1 MAEGT
6 EGVQVGKS
14 SLQSGLARKIN
25 VYLVRHSERA
35 DEVKDVS
42 ALQNASQN
50 LTALD
55 VRVDVADPPLTSNG
69 IRLAAECGKRLKG
82 LKNVKFETVY
92 TSPFIRTLQTASE
105 VAVELEISITPVV
118 GVGSC
123 AAFVKEVG
131 VEKVLR
137 DQYFVNR
144 RAQETIC
151 GETKIMDTNNDA
163 LNFRESLESILIN
176 MVKSKSPFDNALFV
190 THREGIYDMIQDKR
204 GCGIDWAWGT
214 PEYCGCFVLQFKY
227 IDQGESSTPY
237 KKWKLKTPRD
247 AFETM
252 DKRYNREKKKR
263 CVLMAGANK
272 RKRKQ
277 PTEQAQMW
285 DDGSRMFP
293 GVTRN
298 IRSQPD
304 QEVWP
309 KTDDKSKTSPAAS
322 QKR

>member
-14 SLQSGLARKIN
+14 SLRSGVARKIN

-35 DEVKDVS
+35 DEVKDVA

-50 LTALD
+50 LKALG
-55 VRVDVADPPLTSNG
+55 VRVGVYDPPLTSNG

-105 VAVELEISITPVV
+105 VARNGNFYYTGRRSRQLCCICKRAWSRE
-118 GVGSC
+118 
-123 AAFVKEVG
+123 
-131 VEKVLR
+131 VLR

-144 RAQETIC
+144 RAQEAIC
-151 GETKIMDTNNDA
+151 GETKIMDTNHDA
-163 LNFRESLESILIN
+163 LTFRKSLESILIN

-190 THREGIYDMIQDKR
+190 THREGIYDMIQDKK

-227 IDQGESSTPY
+227 MDQGESSTPY

-252 DKRYNREKKKR
+252 DKRYNRGEKKRRLK
-263 CVLMAGANK
+263 
-272 RKRKQ
+272 
-277 PTEQAQMW
+277 
-285 DDGSRMFP
+285 
-293 GVTRN
+293 
-298 IRSQPD
+298 
-304 QEVWP
+304 
-309 KTDDKSKTSPAAS
+309 
-322 QKR
+322 